1 MSKKVYLLWL
11 IISYHYK
18 LLLIILYS
26 FSKDM
31 GNLCGGQEKQ
41 SQFDKKKAKPL
52 TAIEEKRKR
61 LKEMADKKKSISSGM
76 LSKA

>member
-1 MSKKVYLLWL
+1 
-11 IISYHYK
+11 
-18 LLLIILYS
+18 
-26 FSKDM
+26 M